1 MLKERL
7 MSFIGKMEGP
17 SRFVAYRDLLYANVL
32 RFPDTASLPRNPNT
46 VYGHGWD
53 QRFTL
58 PQSPIGIEDAKSLVI
73 LKDTK
78 TGAIGLEAERLFL
91 FIQPLPPPMFPVDFY
106 LAWGTCW
113 IMFTATPLRM
123 NAGIAKKG
131 EWFVGE
137 EGSEFT
143 DGMQM
148 AMTLQKCESMI
159 PPGVTTAFEQIA
171 YLNHT
176 ENNRMDTGG
185 K

>member
-1 MLKERL
+1 MHKERL
-7 MSFIGKMEGP
+7 LSFMGDMQGP
-17 SRFVAYRDLLYANVL
+17 SNFAEHRDLLHAEAL
-32 RFPDTASLPRNPNT
+32 TFPDGASVPRDPT
-46 VYGHGWD
+46 SVYGQGWD
-53 QRFTL
+53 QRFSL
-58 PQSPIGIEDAKSLVI
+58 PQSPVGVEDAQSLII
-73 LKDTK
+73 LKDIK
-78 TGAIGLEAERLFL
+78 AGATGLKAERLFL
-91 FIQPLPPPMFPVDFY
+91 FVQPLPRPMFPVDFY

-113 IMFTATPLRM
+113 IIFTAAPLRM
-123 NAGIAKKG
+123 NAGLAKKG

-148 AMTLQKCESMI
+148 AMTMQKCKSMI

-176 ENNRMDTGG
+176 ANNRMESD

>member
-1 MLKERL
+1 MIKERL
-7 MSFIGKMEGP
+7 MSFIGDMEGP
-17 SRFVAYRDLLYANVL
+17 SSFTDYRDLLHADIL
-32 RFPDTASLPRNPNT
+32 RFPDDASVPTDPNAVYGQDWSHRFSLPQP
-46 VYGHGWD
+46 V
-53 QRFTL
+53 
-58 PQSPIGIEDAKSLVI
+58 IGVEDAQSLII
-73 LKDTK
+73 LKDSRPN
-78 TGAIGLEAERLFL
+78 AVGLEAERLFL
-91 FIQPLPPPMFPVDFY
+91 FIQPLPRPMFPVDFC

-148 AMTLQKCESMI
+148 AMTMQKCESMI

-176 ENNRMDTGG
+176 ANNRMDTDG

>member
-1 MLKERL
+1 MHKERL
-7 MSFIGKMEGP
+7 MSFMGDMQGP
-17 SRFVAYRDLLYANVL
+17 ESFSDHRALLSADVL
-32 RFPDTASLPRNPNT
+32 SFPQEAAVPEDPNA

-53 QRFTL
+53 QRFAL
-58 PQSPIGIEDAKSLVI
+58 PQSPVGVEDAQSFVI
-73 LKDTK
+73 PKDTNPNA
-78 TGAIGLEAERLFL
+78 TGLAAQRLFL
-91 FIQPLPPPMFPVDFY
+91 FVQPLPRPVLPVDFY

-113 IMFTATPLRM
+113 IMFTDAPLRM

-143 DGMQM
+143 DGIQT
-148 AMTLQKCESMI
+148 AMTMQKCESMI

-176 ENNRMDTGG
+176 ANNRMDTDG

>member
-7 MSFIGKMEGP
+7 MSFMGDMEGP
-17 SRFVAYRDLLYANVL
+17 SSFADYRDLLHANVL
-32 RFPDTASLPRNPNT
+32 RFPDDASVPRNPNA
-46 VYGHGWD
+46 VYRQGWD
-53 QRFTL
+53 QRFVL
-58 PQSPIGIEDAKSLVI
+58 PQSPVGVEDTQSLII
-73 LKDTK
+73 LKDTNA
-78 TGAIGLEAERLFL
+78 GAIGLGAERFFL
-91 FIQPLPPPMFPVDFY
+91 FIQPLPRPMFPVDFY

-131 EWFVGE
+131 GWFVGE

-143 DGMQM
+143 DGLQM
-148 AMTLQKCESMI
+148 AMTMQKCQSMI

-176 ENNRMDTGG
+176 ANNRMDTDG